1 MSFMPV
7 SLRSLI
13 LFTLLFGSLFANEET
28 IKDLAEHPPQGEAQS
43 VVAEAN
49 DESEAIEEPGALAKF
64 NSALVGIIFLDVT
77 GGSIQIA
84 EEKDGVQILDEAGQ
98 PKNKTVK
105 IPLIVVILSLGS
117 IFFTFWYR
125 FINIRMFKHGL
136 DVVRGKYDNP
146 NNKGEISH
154 FRALTSALSATV
166 GLGNIAGVAVA
177 IQQGGPGAVFW
188 MICMAVFGMT
198 AKFSSCTLSQLYR
211 KTNPNGTISG
221 GPMYYLDLGLKD
233 LNLGLI
239 GKILGILYA
248 VMLMGGAVGGGNMF
262 QVNQTA
268 EAFRVTFDLPARADL
283 AVGIMMLVVVGMVI
297 VGGVRRI
304 GSATSKIIPF
314 MCGTYVLASVMIILF
329 NIDQVPSSLA
339 LIFNMAFSE
348 NAIFGGA
355 MGVLV
360 TGVTRAAFSN
370 EAGLGSAA
378 VVHAAA
384 KTDEPVREG
393 VVAMLGPFI
402 DTIVICTMTALV
414 VIVTGAYQSS
424 DAIAQTGYAN
434 GGVAL
439 TMIAFKSVASW
450 LPYVLTISIA
460 LFAYSTMI
468 SWCYYGERG
477 WIYLL
482 DHFGEGKGLQT
493 VMVFRLIFLAFILVG
508 ALNSLD
514 DVLLFSDLMILSL
527 AFPNILGS
535 IILAPKVLRMLKD
548 YRARLSNGEMKRYN

>member
-1 MSFMPV
+1 MRILLLLV
-7 SLRSLI
+7 LI
-13 LFTLLFGSLFANEET
+13 SGFLSANEDT
-28 IKDLAEHPPQGEAQS
+28 LQDLAEHPPKSDITMEDPAPEQEKQ
-43 VVAEAN
+43 ETQT
-49 DESEAIEEPGALAKF
+49 ALASF
-64 NSALVGIIFLDVT
+64 NSAMLKVIFFDVT
-77 GGSIQIA
+77 GGSIQVA
-84 EEKDGVQILDEAGQ
+84 VEEDGKPVLEEDGT
-98 PKNKTVK
+98 PKTKAVS
-105 IPLIVVILSLGS
+105 IPLIVVILCFGS
-117 IFFTFWYR
+117 IFFTLWYR
-125 FINIRMFKHGL
+125 FINIRLFKHGI

-146 NNKGEISH
+146 DNKGEISH

-188 MICMAVFGMT
+188 MVCMAVFGMT

-233 LNLGLI
+233 LNI
-239 GKILGILYA
+239 GFFGKFLGILYA
-248 VMLMGGAVGGGNMF
+248 IMLMGGAFGGGNMF

-314 MCGTYVLASVMIILF
+314 MCGTYVLASVLIILF
-329 NIDQVPSSLA
+329 NADKVPGSLA
-339 LIFNMAFSE
+339 MIFNMAFTE
-348 NAIFGGA
+348 NAMFGGA

-384 KTDEPVREG
+384 KTDEPIREG

-414 VIVTGAYQSS
+414 VIVTGAYEAS
-424 DAIAQTGYAN
+424 DAVEKTGYAN

-439 TMIAFKSVASW
+439 TMVAFESVASW

-477 WIYLL
+477 WIYLI
-482 DHFGEGKGLQT
+482 DHFGEGKGIKT
-493 VMVFRLIFLAFILVG
+493 VMVFRVIFLAFILVG
-508 ALNSLD
+508 ALNSLS

-527 AFPNILGS
+527 AFPNIIGS
-535 IILAPKVLRMLKD
+535 IILAPKILGMLKD
-548 YRARLSNGEMKRYN
+548 YTKRLASGEMKRYN

>member
-1 MSFMPV
+1 MPV

-188 MICMAVFGMT
+188 MICMAIFGMT

-424 DAIAQTGYAN
+424 DAVAQTGYAN